1 MCDHD
6 RQRVAKDKIL
16 LWGTVAALAFAAY
29 TAIVLLGGCAD
40 TWTGPVTPVTPPGPV
55 VPVDPPAPVDPPQ
68 PAQVVPYAA
77 AHSILPGWTW
87 AQVEAAVGF
96 PAALVSRQDDQT
108 EIRRWPAL
116 GATGAPRWLDVQ
128 ADAGGLV
135 IGHVLIPR
143 ATR

>member
-6 RQRVAKDKIL
+6 RQREGRDKIL
-16 LWGTVAALAFAAY
+16 WYGTLALLAFAAY
-29 TAIVLLGGCAD
+29 SAVLLLGGCSAWD
-40 TWTGPVTPVTPPGPV
+40 GPVVPVTPPAPV
-55 VPVDPPAPVDPPQ
+55 VPVDPPAPVE

-96 PAALVSRQDDQT
+96 PAALASRQDDGT

-135 IGHVLIPR
+135 IGHVLVPR
-143 ATR
+143 AAR